1 VASRRVGWDV
11 LVAPEQVVRIV
22 ASLDLDQAVPGG
34 AWIGPVDAGGPL
46 VAEEVDV
53 GAQVVLLE
61 GGGELVD
68 PGLADGP
75 VGGGSVSRIA

>member
-1 VASRRVGWDV
+1 
-11 LVAPEQVVRIV
+11 VAPGWGL
-22 ASLDLDQAVPGG
+22 A
-34 AWIGPVDAGGPL
+34 DAGGPF
-46 VAEEVDV
+46 VTEEVDV

-75 VGGGSVSRIA
+75 VGGPS